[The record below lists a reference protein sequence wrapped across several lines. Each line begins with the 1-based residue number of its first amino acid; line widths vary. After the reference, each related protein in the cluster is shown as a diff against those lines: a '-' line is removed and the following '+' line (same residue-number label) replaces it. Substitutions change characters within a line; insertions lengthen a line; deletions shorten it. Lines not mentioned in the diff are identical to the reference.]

1 MSIVFSCDDKPTLIA
16 YLYGEVEPAVRSS
29 VDAHL
34 AACAACAGEVRALGD
49 VRAGL
54 EQWAPP
60 DAELGF
66 AIVRRSDVG
75 RRDSDFP
82 VATATVLRPARWW
95 TTVPAWAQAAAAVLV
110 LAAGAAIANVQV
122 RSDANGFVVTTGWMT
137 PALPTAAGPTVA
149 PQDDQAWKT
158 ALVSL
163 EEQLRTEI
171 RTTREQATPAASA
184 AGADEATLRRVRQLL
199 AESEQ
204 RQEQAMAVRFVEFNR
219 DMNIQRRADLVRI
232 TNSLGQ
238 FDEQMFR
245 QRQMMNSQQQ
255 IMNNVLRVSGTPQQ

>member
-16 YLYGEVEPAVRSS
+16 YLYGEVEPAVRKR

-34 AACAACAGEVRALGD
+34 ATCAACADEVRALGD

-66 AIVRRSDVG
+66 AIVRRSDAVG
-75 RRDSDFP
+75 RSDSDSP

-122 RSDANGFVVTTGWMT
+122 RSDASGFVVTTGWMT
-137 PALPTAAGPTVA
+137 PPVPTAAGPTVA
-149 PQDDQAWKT
+149 PQNDEAWKA

-163 EEQLRTEI
+163 EQQLRAEI
-171 RTTREQATPAASA
+171 QTTRAQATPVAAPA
-184 AGADEATLRRVRQLL
+184 AADDATIRRVRQLL
-199 AESEQ
+199 AESEK
-204 RQEQAMAVRFVEFNR
+204 RQEQAMAMRFVEFNR
-219 DMNIQRRADLVRI
+219 DMNVQRRADLMRI

-245 QRQMMNSQQQ
+245 QRQMMN
-255 IMNNVLRVSGTPQQ
+255 NVLRVSTTPQQ